1 MKGESKMQGK
11 KLERNIAYVAKSDS
25 YLVNVGRFKT
35 VSFPTL
41 EEARRYI
48 EAYRRETADLKIAKM
63 RAAVREGEKAELA
76 KLKKEAFPYNLMDD
90 AGVAC
95 AEEDVDEA
103 LRRLSKQEW
112 NFVVGYYSWGL
123 SMEEVGRANGVSKAR
138 ASQVVAKALRHI
150 GVLIGTLIPAER
162 RRAEDER
169 IRAEESAKLEE
180 WRGRVLAE
188 FAESHAYGP
197 EQELMFGKVEPRMVG
212 PKTGEWPM
220 AGKTVDDLD
229 LSIRTYNCL
238 RRCGKTDV
246 EEILAMTAD
255 DVRRIRNLGR
265 KSARELAERL
275 KAMGCEPPWYADFA

>member
-1 MKGESKMQGK
+1 MQGK
-11 KLERNIAYVAKSDS
+11 KLERNIVYVAKSDT

-35 VSFPTL
+35 ASFPTL
-41 EEARRYI
+41 EEARRYL
-48 EAYRRETADLKIAKM
+48 EAYRRESFDLKIAKM
-63 RAAVREGEKAELA
+63 KAAVREEEEAELA
-76 KLKKEAFPYNLMDD
+76 KLKGKAFPYNLMDD

-95 AEEDVDEA
+95 AEGDVEEA
-103 LRRLSKQEW
+103 LNRLSRQEW

-123 SMEEVGRANGVSKAR
+123 NMEEVGRANGVSKAR
-138 ASQVVAKALRHI
+138 ACQVISKALRHI

-169 IRAEESAKLEE
+169 IRAEEAAKLEE

-188 FAESHAYGP
+188 FAKTGVYGP
-197 EQELMFGKVEPRMVG
+197 EQELLFGKVEPKMVG
-212 PKTGEWPM
+212 PKTGAFPL

-229 LSIRTYNCL
+229 LSVRTYNCL

-246 EEILAMTAD
+246 ADILAMTAD

-265 KSARELAERL
+265 KSARELAEKL
-275 KAMGCEPPWYADFA
+275 KAMGCEPTWYADFA